1 MIGSTLILIDFAG
14 KASKNPRLQNAAGG
28 LLFWNYI
35 LYYLQMAQVNPE
47 IALPIQIVIRIVWAC
62 DVQLTQFHEAANP
75 LPLCRRRLHKRP
87 FLPQLTQIRHLL
99 SLSLIHI

>member
-47 IALPIQIVIRIVWAC
+47 IALPVQIAIRIVWAC
-62 DVQLTQFHEAANP
+62 DVQVTQFHEAANP
-75 LPLCRRRLHKRP
+75 LPLRRRRLHKRP
-87 FLPQLTQIRHLL
+87 FLT
-99 SLSLIHI
+99 